1 MTQFIRF
8 IRDLIIVIIVLAVF
22 FAVGFISHDYLVKDE
37 PATIIMHETT
47 PDFDLRL
54 PVEVERRVVTV
65 DEVEGRLAEI
75 GELSTYSYE
84 YSSTYA
90 TEQTRY
96 FLDDIPVYGTTNSIT
111 ITCNG
116 VVKAGYDLDAINV
129 RVVDDTIVI
138 SLPEAKIL
146 DNYVIWDTVVCTENN
161 NILNPIE
168 FSQYQEMVGEI
179 ESKGLDQALNGG
191 IYNLAE
197 DHMNSIV
204 QAFLS
209 EFDGYRVEFI

>member
-8 IRDLIIVIIVLAVF
+8 IRDFIFVIVVLAVF
-22 FAVGFISHDYLVKDE
+22 FAAGFFAHDYLAKDE
-37 PATIIMHETT
+37 PATIVMHETT

-54 PVEVERRVVTV
+54 PIEVERRIVTV

-84 YSSTYA
+84 YNTTYA

-96 FLDDIPVYGTTNSIT
+96 FLDDIPVFGTTNTIT
-111 ITCNG
+111 ITCDG
-116 VVKAGYDLDAINV
+116 IVKVGYDLDSINV
-129 RVVDDTIVI
+129 HVVDDTIVV

-168 FSQYQEMVGEI
+168 FSQYQEMISEI
-179 ESKGLDQALNGG
+179 ESKGLDKAVDGG
-191 IYNLAE
+191 IYDLAE
-197 DHMNSIV
+197 DNMKSLV